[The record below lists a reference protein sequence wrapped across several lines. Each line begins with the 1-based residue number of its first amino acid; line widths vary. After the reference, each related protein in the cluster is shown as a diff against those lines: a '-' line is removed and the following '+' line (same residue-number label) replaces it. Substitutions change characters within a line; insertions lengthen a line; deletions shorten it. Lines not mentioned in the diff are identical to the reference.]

1 MASSEAQ
8 APSLSAA
15 LFDIRLPDIY
25 GYTVADLHA
34 LPDDGRRWELIDGSL
49 IVSPSATIDHNT
61 IGLWIANALWDTNP
75 AADFVIGTDQS
86 ATIDDH
92 NEARPDVIVAPA
104 GCFQQTPFPM
114 AGARLVVEVVSPT
127 SALRDTEIKRALYAR
142 AGVPAY
148 WIVVPDRTEPTIS
161 LAELVLDESDGR
173 YRYATHYTT
182 DVFETAV
189 PWPVRIDLPALSA
202 KRGRM
207 LRQSAEPA

>member
-1 MASSEAQ
+1 MAISEAQ

-15 LFDIRLPDIY
+15 MFGIRLPDIN

-61 IGLWIANALWDTNP
+61 IGLWIASSLWDANP
-75 AADFVIGTDQS
+75 SEDFVVGTDQS
-86 ATIDDH
+86 VTIDDH
-92 NEARPDVIVAPA
+92 NEPRPDVVVAPA
-104 GCFQQTPFPM
+104 DCFQQTPFPM
-114 AGARLVVEVVSPT
+114 VGVRLVVEVVSPT
-127 SALRDTEIKRALYAR
+127 SALRDTEIKRVLYAR

-148 WIVVPDRTEPTIS
+148 WIIVPDLTEPTIS
-161 LAELVLDESDGR
+161 LAELVLDEGEGR

-182 DVFETAV
+182 DVFETQV

-207 LRQSAEPA
+207 MRRA

>member
-1 MASSEAQ
+1 MAISEAQ

-15 LFDIRLPDIY
+15 MFGIRLPDIN

-49 IVSPSATIDHNT
+49 IVSPSATMDHNT
-61 IGLWIANALWDTNP
+61 IARWIAQILEDSSPHDVA
-75 AADFVIGTDQS
+75 VGTDQ
-86 ATIDDH
+86 AVTIDDH
-92 NEARPDVIVAPA
+92 NEPRPDVIIAPA
-104 GCFQQTPFPM
+104 DFLQQTPFPVR
-114 AGARLVVEVVSPT
+114 GTRLVVEVVSPT
-127 SALRDTEIKRALYAR
+127 SALRDTEIKRALYAG

-148 WIVVPDRTEPTIS
+148 WIVVPDLIKPTIS
-161 LAELVLDESDGR
+161 LAELVLDEDEGR

-182 DVFETAV
+182 DVFETQV

-207 LRQSAEPA
+207 MGQGREQV